1 MANARSQFDMIA
13 GYFERAH
20 EVQVGL
26 LYGKPC
32 MRLNGDAFAAY
43 ALDGL
48 ALRLHGRSLAQALQM
63 PGVKTWDPLRPDHAA
78 PGWVLIPAEQ
88 VLRWDRLALDALRC
102 AREASEGRVS
112 YAVPAP
118 PAPPAQEAAA
128 STAEDLGK
136 RAAAAV
142 SGGFG
147 SLRLT
152 TPAE

>member
-20 EVQVGL
+20 EVQTGL

-32 MRLNGDAFAAY
+32 LRLNGDAFAAY

-48 ALRLHGRSLAQALQM
+48 ALRLHGRSLAQALQL

-88 VLRWDRLALDALRC
+88 ALRWDRLALDALRC
-102 AREASEGRVS
+102 AREAAEGTVS
-112 YAVPAP
+112 YALPPPPPVPSE
-118 PAPPAQEAAA
+118 QAAA

-136 RAAAAV
+136 RAAAAL
-142 SGGFG
+142 SSGFG

-152 TPAE
+152 RAE